1 MNTEDWYVM
10 DGDKIIPLHNDIEE
24 MLTYMYEVDR
34 GNCLMT
40 NEDWIKELALAMT
53 DPDYKSK
60 FLVAHQSYINA
71 MNE

>member
-1 MNTEDWYVM
+1 MNTKDWYVM

-53 DPDYKSK
+53 DPKYKEK
-60 FLVAHQSYINA
+60 FLAEHQEYVKA
-71 MNE
+71 MNA